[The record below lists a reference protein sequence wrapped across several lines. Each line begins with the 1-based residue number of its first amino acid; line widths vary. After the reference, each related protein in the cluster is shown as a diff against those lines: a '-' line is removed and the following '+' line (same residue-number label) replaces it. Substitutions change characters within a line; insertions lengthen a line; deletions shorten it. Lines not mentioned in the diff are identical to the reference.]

1 MNSFEVNFVHFKCTQ
16 NKQIS
21 QNIAFWFDL
30 QGLEQVADVYLRF
43 GMNKNRTDEKK
54 SGHKES

>member
-1 MNSFEVNFVHFKCTQ
+1 MYP
-16 NKQIS
+16 KQTDITD
-21 QNIAFWFDL
+21 IAFWFDL
-30 QGLEQVADVYLRF
+30 QGLEQVAHGYLRF

>member
-1 MNSFEVNFVHFKCTQ
+1 MYP
-16 NKQIS
+16 KQTDITD
-21 QNIAFWFDL
+21 IAFWFDL
-30 QGLEQVADVYLRF
+30 QGSEQVAHGYLRF